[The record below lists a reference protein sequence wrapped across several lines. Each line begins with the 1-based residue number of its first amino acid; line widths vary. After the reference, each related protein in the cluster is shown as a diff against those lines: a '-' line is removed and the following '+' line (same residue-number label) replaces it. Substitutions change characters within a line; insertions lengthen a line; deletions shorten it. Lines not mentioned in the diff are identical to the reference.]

1 MRVLGYIRVS
11 TDEQRDHGHSLHVQ
25 ERALE
30 SWAALHGHTLVR
42 IVRDE
47 GVSASRPLERREGG
61 AAVLAALRDGEVA
74 GVVVTRLDRLF
85 RDTLDGLTFFNDAR
99 ASGWAVHSVSELI
112 DSSTP
117 GGRLTLSIQLATAAY
132 ERDLA
137 VLRSTEV
144 THALRRAGRV
154 YGPVPFGLRRT
165 ADGALVR
172 DPARWLQ
179 RELIV
184 RLRTQDRLSWQAVA
198 DSLRQHGI
206 RAPSGRKHWA
216 LSTLRGIVD
225 SHGEVEHI
233 DAGADVT
240 DARVS
245 VAVGEGARES
255 LS

>member
-1 MRVLGYIRVS
+1 MRVIGYIRVS
-11 TDEQRDHGHSLHVQ
+11 TDEQRDHGHSLTVQ
-25 ERALE
+25 ERALA

-47 GVSASRPLERREGG
+47 GVSASRPLDRREGG
-61 AAVLAALRDGEVA
+61 AAVLAALRDGEVR

-85 RDTLDGLTFFNDAR
+85 RDTLDGLMFFSDAR

-137 VLRSTEV
+137 VARSTEV
-144 THALRRAGRV
+144 AHALRRAGRV

-184 RLRTQDRLSWQAVA
+184 RLRREDKLSWQGIAKT
-198 DSLRQHGI
+198 LRGHGI
-206 RAPSGRKHWA
+206 RNPSGRPHWA
-216 LSTLRGIVD
+216 VSTLRWIVE
-225 SHGEVEHI
+225 SHDAVEHI
-233 DAGADVT
+233 DADADVT

-245 VAVGEGARES
+245 PRQQEVA
-255 LS
+255 L